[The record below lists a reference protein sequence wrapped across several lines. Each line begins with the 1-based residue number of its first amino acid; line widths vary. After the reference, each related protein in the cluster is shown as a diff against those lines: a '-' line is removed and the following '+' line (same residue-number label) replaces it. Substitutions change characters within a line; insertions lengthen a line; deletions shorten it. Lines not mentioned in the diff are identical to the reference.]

1 MTNNPLI
8 LQISA
13 LTRKEMTR
21 FADFAA
27 SPYFNK
33 HKGVKALVAI
43 LSEAYPNFL
52 EKKCGRTVLFKQLFP
67 NQPHHQPSLAII
79 FTYALRLF
87 EQFLVVEELADA
99 GAFLDK
105 IRYAKQLRKR
115 NLTAFLK
122 ENDLETE
129 IISTN
134 KVAKAAPAPS
144 TTLDSIQ
151 RKYRA
156 AAERD
161 ALSLQSGHPQLEPLL
176 EKQYHLD
183 AFFALEKLRDACE
196 LQQRARLMKAD
207 LPKDVLL
214 ESLVH
219 ATEKT
224 EKLRQIPL
232 LEAFLSV
239 YNLMKTNDLKQFR
252 DCLDFIK
259 ANAVQ
264 IGKDDLQQLFNYL
277 QNHCIEQINKGQQP
291 FLWEVFRIY
300 QFQLDNQLLL
310 VNGELPE
317 WHYKNIVTTGLRID
331 ERDWVRNF
339 METNKRLLPVAVAE
353 NAYRYN
359 LAAYYYHIGQPKQVL
374 PLLVQVEYTDLRY
387 NLDAKSL
394 LLRTYFD
401 LGEDEALM
409 AHCEAFKQ
417 FVKRNKSLTE
427 FQKKGYYHLIRFALK
442 THRLRMNLGFVNH
455 EKWREAVVQLK
466 GDVGSA
472 ETVFNKPWLEGKLAE
487 MLGET

>member
-8 LQISA
+8 VQISA

-21 FADFAA
+21 FYDFAA

-33 HKGVKALVAI
+33 HRDIRALVAI
-43 LSEAYPNFL
+43 LSEAYPDFS

-67 NQPHHQPSLAII
+67 GLPHHQPTLAIV
-79 FTYALRLF
+79 FTYTLRLF
-87 EQFLVVEELADA
+87 EQFLVVEALGET

-105 IRYAKQLRKR
+105 TLYAKQLRKR

-122 ENDLETE
+122 ENELETE
-129 IISTN
+129 IKSTN
-134 KVAKAAPAPS
+134 KLSKTVPAPS
-144 TTLDSIQ
+144 TTLEGIQ

-161 ALSLQSGHPQLEPLL
+161 AISLQTGHPQLETLL
-176 EKQYHLD
+176 EKQFHLD

-196 LQQRARLMKAD
+196 LQQRARVMKAE
-207 LPKDVLL
+207 LSKDVLL
-214 ESLVH
+214 EAFVH
-219 ATEKT
+219 AIEKA

-239 YNLMKTNDLKQFR
+239 YNLMKTDDLKQFR

-259 ANAVQ
+259 ANAAQ

-300 QFQLDNQLLL
+300 QLQLDNQLLL

-331 ERDWVRNF
+331 ERDWVRHF
-339 METNKRLLPVAVAE
+339 METNKRLLPAGVAE

-442 THRLRMNLGFVNH
+442 THRLRMNLGFVNQ
-455 EKWREAVVQLK
+455 EKWRQAVLQLK
-466 GDVGSA
+466 GDLGSA
-472 ETVFNKPWLEGKLAE
+472 ETVFNKPWLEGKLGE
-487 MLGET
+487 MLGEA